1 MTGKR
6 DLFKGKYLDARRIL
20 ELTVA
25 SSVEQRGGI

>member
-1 MTGKR
+1 MAGKR

-25 SSVEQRGGI
+25 SSVEHKGGI